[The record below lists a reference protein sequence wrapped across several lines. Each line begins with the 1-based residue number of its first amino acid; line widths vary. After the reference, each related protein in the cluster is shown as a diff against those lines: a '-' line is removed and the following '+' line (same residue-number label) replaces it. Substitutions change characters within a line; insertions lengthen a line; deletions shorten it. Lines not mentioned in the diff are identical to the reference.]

1 MIGVL
6 SDDCVGTGPPA
17 GSSTDSGSN
26 IIMVSGIERLHTDH
40 VCQSHGGL
48 ALGKAGQ
55 IRCERDDIAAAMA
68 RRKIGPAAIPEIDAE
83 RAEVL
88 VGARRVPRHILMAL
102 DPSVWQPALQ
112 Q

>member
-6 SDDCVGTGPPA
+6 SDDCVATGLA
-17 GSSTDSGSN
+17 TGASTDNGSN

-40 VCQSHGGL
+40 VCQSHGSL

-55 IRCERDDIAAAMA
+55 IRCERDNIAAAMA

-88 VGARRVPRHILMAL
+88 VGASRVQRHVLMAL
-102 DPSVWQPALQ
+102 HPSVWQPALQ